1 MFKYNVQPNRLENQ
15 AAYHIKRTKSAVT
28 LQIFKHAIFY
38 ESICY
43 IVTYSQV
50 SNRRPPAY

>member
-15 AAYHIKRTKSAVT
+15 AAYYIKRTKSAVT